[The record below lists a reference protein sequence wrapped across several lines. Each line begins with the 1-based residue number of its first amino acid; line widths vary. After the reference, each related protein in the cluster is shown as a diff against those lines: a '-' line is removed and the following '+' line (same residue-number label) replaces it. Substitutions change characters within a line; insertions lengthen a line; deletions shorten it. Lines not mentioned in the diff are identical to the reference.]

1 MAEVEENKCLQDFGE
16 KFVKLYYLNIRK
28 NDQFSQNSIGNNLFG
43 KLYMYTHTHTPHGQT
58 LSELSPH
65 RG

>member
-1 MAEVEENKCLQDFGE
+1 MLFMAEVEENKCLQDFGE

-43 KLYMYTHTHTPHGQT
+43 KLYMYTHTHTTWSDPF
-58 LSELSPH
+58 
-65 RG
+65 